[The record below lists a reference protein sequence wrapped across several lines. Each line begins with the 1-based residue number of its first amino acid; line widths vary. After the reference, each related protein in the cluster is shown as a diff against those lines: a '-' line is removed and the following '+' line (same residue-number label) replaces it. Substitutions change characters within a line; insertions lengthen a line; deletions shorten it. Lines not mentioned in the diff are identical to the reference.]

1 MDGILNILKPP
12 GMTSFDVVGYLRGV
26 LRIKKIG
33 HTGTLDPAAAGVLP
47 VCIGKA
53 TKTIEFMM
61 EKDKRYRAELTL
73 GSDTDTQDS
82 TGETVQV
89 RKVTSSA
96 EKIAEAVHGFKGK
109 YMQVPP
115 MYSAIKVNGKK
126 LYELAR
132 SGITIEREAREVEIY
147 SIDIIH
153 MEQNLKLPAESA
165 KVIFDVHCSKGTYIR
180 TLCADI
186 GDRLGCG
193 GHMSFL
199 LRMKAGVFDISQALT
214 LEEVARLGGN
224 GGLAAHLVNA
234 DEVFKD
240 YEEIVIG
247 GSDEKRLLNG
257 ISLRCNIKN
266 AKPGDLVRIYN
277 EKRSFL
283 ALGEI
288 VERQEERMLK
298 SKKLFV

>member
-1 MDGILNILKPP
+1 MDGILNVLKPP

-53 TKTIEFMM
+53 AKTIEFMM

-82 TGETVQV
+82 TGKTVQV

-96 EKIAEAVHGFKGK
+96 EKIAEVIHGFKGK

-153 MEQNLKLPAESA
+153 MEQNLKPPAESV

-224 GGLAAHLVNA
+224 GGLTAYLVNA

-266 AKPGDLVRIYN
+266 TKPGDLVRIYN

-288 VERQEERMLK
+288 VERQEEMMLK